1 MTSLWQ
7 CSRSLS
13 FTLNSRSFHSA
24 SQIIFKRSRLSYG
37 NVTRTIA
44 NDLDDWDDLD
54 RLDRIGFHP
63 DDREDR
69 VNFEAIIWKRSQ
81 TTETIESCPRNHLF
95 YSSNREEILPGLR
108 WNRKKNTKMFSPR
121 MGNIGNKIFPCIKFW
136 TWWFVFVKPVYSRPL
151 VLRKIG

>member
-1 MTSLWQ
+1 MSSLWQ

-24 SQIIFKRSRLSYG
+24 SQIIFRRSRLSYG

-81 TTETIESCPRNHLF
+81 TTEKIESYPRNHLF
-95 YSSNREEILPGLR
+95 YSSNREEILPGHR
-108 WNRKKNTKMFSPR
+108 WSRKKKYKSVLTAYGQYRKQDIPFHQVLDVMIYLR
-121 MGNIGNKIFPCIKFW
+121 EAC
-136 TWWFVFVKPVYSRPL
+136 VQLPL

>member
-1 MTSLWQ
+1 MSSLWQ

-13 FTLNSRSFHSA
+13 FTLNSRSSHSA
-24 SQIIFKRSRLSYG
+24 SQIIFRRSRLSYG

-69 VNFEAIIWKRSQ
+69 VNFEAII
-81 TTETIESCPRNHLF
+81 
-95 YSSNREEILPGLR
+95 
-108 WNRKKNTKMFSPR
+108 
-121 MGNIGNKIFPCIKFW
+121 
-136 TWWFVFVKPVYSRPL
+136 
-151 VLRKIG
+151 